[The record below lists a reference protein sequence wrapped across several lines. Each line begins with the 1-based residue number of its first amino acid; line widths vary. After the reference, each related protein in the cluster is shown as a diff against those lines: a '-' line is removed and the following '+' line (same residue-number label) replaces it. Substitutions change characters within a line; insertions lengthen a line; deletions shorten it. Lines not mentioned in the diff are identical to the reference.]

1 MAGDFIRQLDDSG
14 MGRGKSIFERLRL
27 DGIMLGL
34 LLLLSITGLFVLYSA
49 SGQNMT
55 MVYRQMT
62 YLALGF
68 FIMLVIAQFHPR
80 WFQLAAPW
88 MYGVGIIALILVLLV
103 GVGAKGAQRWLSVFG
118 VFRFQPS
125 EIMKLAV
132 PLMVAWFMASRLMPP
147 TFKTIAQA
155 LLLIFIPTLLVMKQ
169 PDLGTSLL
177 IAASGIFVLLF
188 AGLSSRWI
196 MLALLVVLS
205 VAPMM
210 WYGVMHD
217 YQKQRVLTFLDP
229 ESDPLGSGWN
239 IIQSKTAIGSGGLE
253 GKGWQQG
260 TQSQL
265 EFLPER
271 HTDFIIAVF
280 AEEQGFIGVF
290 MLLLLYML
298 IVMRG
303 IYMAAKARDSF
314 SRLVGGSLIVTFFI
328 YVFVNI
334 GMVSGILPVVGVPL
348 ALISY
353 GGTSIVTLMAAF
365 GVLMSVYMHRK
376 L

>member
-14 MGRGKSIFERLRL
+14 MGRGKSLLERMRL
-27 DGIMLGL
+27 DGVMLGL
-34 LLLLSITGLFVLYSA
+34 LLLLSVIGLFVLYSA

-68 FIMLVIAQFHPR
+68 AIMAVIAQFHPR
-80 WFQLAAPW
+80 WFQLGAPW

-147 TFKTIAQA
+147 TFKTIVQV

-177 IAASGIFVLLF
+177 IAASGIFVVLF

-205 VAPMM
+205 VAPIM

-290 MLLLLYML
+290 MLLVLYLL

-314 SRLVGGSLIVTFFI
+314 SRLAGGSLIVTFFI